1 MLVDT
6 DRDDSVDPHKSLVSY
21 GRESAPALYRR
32 IDELDSSARER
43 EKIQVLSRDAD
54 YLAFLR
60 VLTNQT
66 EVDLARYFD
75 DLYSDAKFFTDFQ
88 SRLALVDELANVG
101 DLRFHA
107 VTIYI
112 VARSIK
118 PHLVVETGVA
128 HGKSSAYI
136 LLALEH
142 NEHGHLYSVDLP
154 ATGMNAPDGSQTS
167 LSGLE
172 PGWLVLDRLRKR
184 WTLTMADSLSFLRNT
199 FPALI
204 AGHDPVPGVSL
215 FLHDSLHTFEH
226 VAEEL
231 RLVSPFLAR
240 PAIVC
245 VDNVDMPGG
254 LAFGEYLINQALQGA
269 SYTDFAGS
277 FMR

>member
-21 GRESAPALYRR
+21 GRESASALYRR
-32 IDELDSSARER
+32 IDELDSSTRER
-43 EKIQVLSRDAD
+43 EKIPVLSSDPD

-60 VLTNQT
+60 VLTDQT
-66 EVDLARYFD
+66 EENLALYFD
-75 DLYSDAKFFTDFQ
+75 ELYADTKFFTDFE
-88 SRLALVDELANVG
+88 SRLAMIDDLANVG

-112 VARSIK
+112 VARSLR
-118 PHLVVETGVA
+118 PHVVIETGVA

-136 LLALEH
+136 LLALDH
-142 NEHGHLYSVDLP
+142 NDHGHLYSVDLP
-154 ATGMNAPDGSQTS
+154 ATGLNAPDGSQTS

-184 WTLTMADSLSFLRNT
+184 WTLTMADSLSFLRTT
-199 FPALI
+199 FPALL
-204 AGHDPVPGVSL
+204 AGRDPVPGVSL

-254 LAFGEYLINQALQGA
+254 LAFEEYLINQALPGA

-277 FMR
+277 FIH